1 MLIISLCFILVNAQR
16 RPAIFNDTT
25 LCRCYATNTACLG
38 GSAVNTVGT
47 CCDNSVDPI
56 GYSFVTD
63 IDTETCQ
70 VCPRGQFIQVART
83 SSLP

>member
-1 MLIISLCFILVNAQR
+1 MLIISLCLVNAQR
-16 RPAIFNDTT
+16 RPAIFDDTT
-25 LCRCYATNTACLG
+25 PCSCYTTNTACLG
-38 GSAVNTVGT
+38 GSEVTTVGT

>member
-1 MLIISLCFILVNAQR
+1 MV
-16 RPAIFNDTT
+16 T
-25 LCRCYATNTACLG
+25 
-38 GSAVNTVGT
+38 TVGT

-63 IDTETCQ
+63 IDPETCQ

>member
-1 MLIISLCFILVNAQR
+1 MV
-16 RPAIFNDTT
+16 T
-25 LCRCYATNTACLG
+25 
-38 GSAVNTVGT
+38 TVGT

-63 IDTETCQ
+63 TDSESCQ

-83 SSLP
+83 IIPCLRTCT